1 MKFLF
6 KLVEIELIFMV
17 FNCLQVKYVAE
28 GFLEKNKDTL
38 PDTLV
43 DAVKNSSMRL
53 LRTLFRRSSS
63 GSMLRR
69 STLRKRYIT
78 MHY

>member
-63 GSMLRR
+63 DSMLRR
-69 STLRKRYIT
+69 STLRKR
-78 MHY
+78 